1 MSNIISHSKKKAIMY
16 IVSSTKKICVI
27 LLFATQQ
34 IAYCAHSS
42 PIWQVNQSTRERN
55 AAAEHAFS
63 HPDNM
68 RQYRDYVQDKT
79 FRQDRAE
86 VLYQAEK
93 AAKNNLNTATN
104 KVAQLLVGRECN
116 QVATELTEAR
126 KKMDVQMNVRAFTF
140 DNMIHKAREEFQQ
153 RITDAHQKKQAVL
166 ANPSTKR
173 SEHNRVSAY
182 AEKVQREAPAKF
194 IQSLRQQNSDWYHN
208 ILADHTKSKK
218 DKNKAHAAWMRREQ
232 DIDLMIGLA
241 SDRDSNSHVHSNE
254 RASGHMRSAL

>member
-1 MSNIISHSKKKAIMY
+1 MY
-16 IVSSTKKICVI
+16 TVSSTKQIGII
-27 LLFATQQ
+27 LLFFTIDMLGANEPT
-34 IAYCAHSS
+34 YRSWHSS
-42 PIWQVNQSTRERN
+42 DIHLSGPSRQERP
-55 AAAEHAFS
+55 FS
-63 HPDNM
+63 HPDSM
-68 RQYRDYVQDKT
+68 RGYQNFVRDQESRRDL
-79 FRQDRAE
+79 AE
-86 VLYQAEK
+86 TLYQAEK

-116 QVATELTEAR
+116 QVATELTEAG

-166 ANPSTKR
+166 ANPGAKR
-173 SEHNRVSAY
+173 SEHNRVSAH

-194 IQSLRQQNSDWYHN
+194 IRSLRQQNSDWYHN

-241 SDRDSNSHVHSNE
+241 SDRDSNSHVHFNE
-254 RASGHMRSAL
+254 RASGHIRSAL